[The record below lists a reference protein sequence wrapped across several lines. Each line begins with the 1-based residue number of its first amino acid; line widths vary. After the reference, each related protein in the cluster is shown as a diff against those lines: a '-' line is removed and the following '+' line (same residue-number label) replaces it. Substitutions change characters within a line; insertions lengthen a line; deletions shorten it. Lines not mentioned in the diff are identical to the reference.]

1 MSSASNSSALPLIA
15 DLAGGKPQT
24 RILFID
30 GDFDDAYIRGHMKRI
45 GVAGDETPD
54 EVIRRLVPVVRDDLL
69 HEVER
74 LRDMNFPHF
83 NVISPGAGIAMN
95 AAAIARFLEVP
106 DEIAHDLAAT
116 PQLFSD

>member
-1 MSSASNSSALPLIA
+1 
-15 DLAGGKPQT
+15 
-24 RILFID
+24 
-30 GDFDDAYIRGHMKRI
+30 MKRI